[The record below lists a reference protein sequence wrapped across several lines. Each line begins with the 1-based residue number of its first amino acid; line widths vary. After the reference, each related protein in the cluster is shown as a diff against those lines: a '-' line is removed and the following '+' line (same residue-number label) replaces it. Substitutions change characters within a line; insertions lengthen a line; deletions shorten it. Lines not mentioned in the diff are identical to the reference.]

1 MSLQLQ
7 LIVDEAICLASRA
20 VLAACRFSQAGF
32 GPAIYFQWSYV
43 MNQPSTL
50 PDVDPQETREWL
62 EAMQAVVEVEGRP
75 RAHYLIDQLLDFD
88 AGAHG
93 NQYARVASPYV
104 NTIPVHQQPRYPGDL
119 GIERRLGGYIRWNAM
134 AMVLRAGRHS
144 NVGGHIATYASAA
157 VLYEVGFNHF
167 FRGQTDTFDG
177 DLVYIQGHS
186 APGIYGRA
194 YLEGR
199 ITDAQLENFRREAGR
214 DGVSSYPHPRLMPD
228 FWQFPTVSMGLGP
241 LTAAYQARFMRYLE
255 YRGLKEPQG
264 RKVWA
269 FLGDGEMDQPE
280 SLAAISLG
288 GREGLDNLIFVV
300 NCNLQ
305 RLDGPVR
312 GNSKIIQEL
321 EGAFR
326 AAGWNVIKVVWGS
339 GWDRLLERD
348 RTGLLRRRMMECL
361 DGDYQTFKSQNG
373 AYVREHF
380 FGKSPELLALV
391 ADLSDDDIWALS
403 RGGHDPEK
411 VYAAY
416 ERAVNHKGQPTVIL
430 AKTVKGFGMGEA
442 GEGQNINHQLKKMSA
457 DAVRVFRDRFSLPL
471 SDEQLEEMV
480 YLKPE
485 PGSEEARYFVERRTS
500 LGGHVPARFSNVAPL
515 DIPPLVAFATQ
526 LKDSGERG
534 SSTTMAFVRILTT
547 LLKDPNL
554 SKLVIPVVPDE
565 SRTFG
570 MEGLFRQIGI
580 HSYKGQLY
588 TPQDAGQLSYYKE
601 SQDGQILQEG
611 INESGAISSWIAAG
625 TSYSTHG
632 LTTIPFYIFYSMFGL
647 QRVGDLAWAAGDART
662 RGFLLGATAGRTTL
676 MGEGLQHDDG
686 HSHVLSSVIPCC
698 VSYDPT
704 FSYELA
710 VIIQDGL
717 RRMYKEQEDIF
728 YYITLLNEN
737 YPHPALPQG
746 AEPGILK
753 GLYLFSEGATADSQA
768 PRVQLMGSGSIL
780 REVIAAGALL
790 MQDFSV
796 ASDVWSA
803 TSLTELRRD
812 GLQAERWNMLHPENE
827 PRTAYVQ
834 QCMQERRGPVVVAT
848 DYMKIV
854 GDQIRPFVT
863 DRRFVSLGTDGFG
876 RSDTR
881 ESLRTFFEVDR
892 HFIVLAALK
901 ALADDGEIPRAS
913 VSEAIKRYGIDVEKI
928 DPTTV

>member
-1 MSLQLQ
+1 
-7 LIVDEAICLASRA
+7 
-20 VLAACRFSQAGF
+20 
-32 GPAIYFQWSYV
+32 
-43 MNQPSTL
+43 MNKPSAL
-50 PDVDPQETREWL
+50 LDVDPQETREWL
-62 EAMQAVVEVEGRP
+62 EAMQAVVAVEGRP
-75 RAHYLIDQLLDFD
+75 RAHFLIDQLLDFD
-88 AGAHG
+88 VSEHG
-93 NQYARVASPYV
+93 DLYGRVTTPYV
-104 NTIPVHQQPRYPGDL
+104 NTIQTNRQPHYPGEVT
-119 GIERRLGGYIRWNAM
+119 IERRLGAYIRWNAM
-134 AMVLRAGRHS
+134 AMVLRAGKHS

-157 VLYEVGFNHF
+157 VLYEVGFHHF
-167 FRGQTDTFDG
+167 FRGRTATFDG

-199 ITDAQLENFRREAGR
+199 ISGQQLDNFRREAGR
-214 DGVSSYPHPRLMPD
+214 DGISSYPHPRLMPG

-255 YRGLKEPQG
+255 YRGLKQHQG

-288 GREGLDNLIFVV
+288 GRERLDNLIFVV

-312 GNSKIIQEL
+312 GNSKVIQEL
-321 EGAFR
+321 EGTFR
-326 AAGWNVIKVVWGS
+326 AAGWNVIKVIWGS
-339 GWDRLLERD
+339 GWDELLTRD
-348 RTGLLRRRMMECL
+348 RTGLLRRRMMECV

-380 FGKSPELLALV
+380 FGKYPELLELV
-391 ADLSDDDIWALS
+391 ADLSDDDIWKLS

-416 ERAVNHKGQPTVIL
+416 EQAVCQTGRPTVIL

-457 DAVRVFRDRFSLPL
+457 DAVRAFRDRFSLPL
-471 SDEQLEEMV
+471 SDEQLEEMP

-485 PGSEEARYFVERRTS
+485 AGSVEANYLAERRAS
-500 LGGHVPARFSNVAPL
+500 LGGHIPARFHDVVPL
-515 DIPPLVAFATQ
+515 EVPPLEAFAAQ

-534 SSTTMAFVRILTT
+534 SSTTMAFVRILAT

-554 SKLVIPVVPDE
+554 SKFVVPIVPDE

-580 HSYKGQLY
+580 HSYMGQLY
-588 TPQDAGQLSYYKE
+588 TPQDAGQLSYYRE
-601 SQDGQILQEG
+601 AQDGQILQEG

-662 RGFLLGATAGRTTL
+662 RGFLLGATSGRTTL

-704 FSYELA
+704 FAYELA
-710 VIIQDGL
+710 VIVQDGL
-717 RRMYKEQEDIF
+717 RRMYKEQEDVF

-737 YPHPALPQG
+737 YPHPALPAG

-753 GLYLFSEGATADSQA
+753 GLYLFREGSSEDAKQ
-768 PRVQLMGSGSIL
+768 PCVQLMGSGSIL
-780 REVIAAGALL
+780 REVIAAAELL
-790 MQDFSV
+790 AQDFFV
-796 ASDVWSA
+796 CSDIWSA
-803 TSLTELRRD
+803 TSLTEVRRD
-812 GLQAERWNMLHPENE
+812 GLQVERWNMLHPQDE
-827 PRTAYVQ
+827 PRIAYVQ
-834 QCMQERRGPVVVAT
+834 QCMQGHVGPLVVAT

-854 GDQIRPFVT
+854 ADQIRPFVT
-863 DRRFVSLGTDGFG
+863 ERRVVSLGTDGFG

-881 ESLRTFFEVDR
+881 ESLREFFEVDR

-901 ALADDGEIPRAS
+901 ALADEGKIAREC
-913 VSEAIKRYGIDVEKI
+913 VSDAIARYGIDAGKI

>member
-1 MSLQLQ
+1 
-7 LIVDEAICLASRA
+7 
-20 VLAACRFSQAGF
+20 
-32 GPAIYFQWSYV
+32 
-43 MNQPSTL
+43 MNQPVAL

-62 EAMQAVVEVEGRP
+62 EALEAVVTVEGRE
-75 RAHYLIDQLLDFD
+75 RGLYLIDQLTDFD
-88 AGAHG
+88 VTRHG
-93 NQYARVASPYV
+93 NLHGRSTTAYV
-104 NTIPVHQQPRYPGDL
+104 NTIAKPKQPVYSGDL
-119 GIERRLGGYIRWNAM
+119 AVERRLNAYIRWNAM
-134 AMVLRAGRHS
+134 VMVLRAGKHS
-144 NVGGHIATYASAA
+144 NVGGHIATYQSAA
-157 VLYEVGFNHF
+157 VLYDVGFNHF
-167 FRGQTDTFDG
+167 FRGRTAQFGG

-199 ITDAQLENFRREAGR
+199 VTEAQLDNFRREAGR
-214 DGVSSYPHPRLMPD
+214 SGLSSYPHPRLMPD

-288 GREGLDNLIFVV
+288 GRERLDNLIFVV

-312 GNSKIIQEL
+312 GNAKVMQEL
-321 EGAFR
+321 EATFH
-326 AAGWNVIKVVWGS
+326 AAGWNVVKVVWGG
-339 GWDRLLERD
+339 GWDALLERD
-348 RTGLLRRRMMECL
+348 TSGLLRQRMMECV
-361 DGDYQTFKSQNG
+361 DGEYQTFKSQNG

-380 FGKSPELLALV
+380 FGKYPELLALV
-391 ADLSDDDIWALS
+391 ADMSDEDIWALT

-416 ERAVNHKGQPTVIL
+416 AQAVRTQGRPTVVL

-442 GEGQNINHQLKKMSA
+442 GEGQNVNHQLKKMSLA
-457 DAVRVFRDRFSLPL
+457 AVRAFRDRFALPV
-471 SDEQLEEMV
+471 SDDQLEEMP
-480 YLKPE
+480 YLKPAA
-485 PGSEEARYFVERRTS
+485 GSAEEQYFSERRRV
-500 LGGHVPARFSNVAPL
+500 LGGHVPARDSRMAPL
-515 DIPPLVAFATQ
+515 AIPMLSAFATQ

-534 SSTTMAFVRILTT
+534 ASTTMAFVRILGT

-554 SKLVIPVVPDE
+554 GKLIVPIVPDE

-580 HSYKGQLY
+580 HSHVGQLY

-601 SQDGQILQEG
+601 AKDGQILQEG
-611 INESGAISSWIAAG
+611 INESGAMSSWIAAG
-625 TSYSTHG
+625 TSYSNHG
-632 LTTIPFYIFYSMFGL
+632 LATIPFYIFYSMFGL

-662 RGFLLGATAGRTTL
+662 RGFLLGATSGRTTL

-686 HSHVLSSVIPCC
+686 HSHVLSSVVPNC

-704 FSYELA
+704 YAYELA

-717 RRMYKEQEDIF
+717 RRMYAEQEDVY

-737 YPHPALPQG
+737 YPQPAMPEEAQ
-746 AEPGILK
+746 AGILK
-753 GLYLFSEGATADSQA
+753 GLYLLRGTPVAVNDASKTIK
-768 PRVQLMGSGSIL
+768 PHVQLMGSGAIL
-780 REVIAAGALL
+780 REVLAAGELL
-790 MQDFSV
+790 AQDFEVS
-796 ASDVWSA
+796 SDIWSA
-803 TSLTELRRD
+803 TSLTELRRE
-812 GLQAERWNMLHPENE
+812 GLAAERWSMLHPEE
-827 PRTAYVQ
+827 VSRVPYVQ
-834 QCMQERRGPVVVAT
+834 QCLQERRGPLVVAT
-848 DYMKIV
+848 DYMKIFA
-854 GDQIRPFVT
+854 DQIRPFVPN
-863 DRRFVSLGTDGFG
+863 RRFIALGTDGFG

-901 ALADDGEIPRAS
+901 ALADEGTIPQRR
-913 VSEAIKRYGIDVEKI
+913 VSEAIQRYGIDVNKI
-928 DPTTV
+928 DPASV